1 MLAEATEESGRR
13 PFFGYGQTRHDLAPP
28 NYVRG
33 KHRIEQGSPFG
44 RQLAKDDTLVFGGCA
59 STNQPSLFKLLD
71 RVGGTRP
78 RHQNPITNLAE
89 RECSLVVQHLEHREL
104 GHAKTLSSELRS
116 YTLFDRLVRAR
127 DGDDQLQ
134 CRRPIV
140 FRTRIGFSVR
150 RPAHYLEF

>member
-13 PFFGYGQTRHDLAPP
+13 PFFGHGQTRHDLAQP

-78 RHQNPITNLAE
+78 RHEDPITNHAGSE
-89 RECSLVVQHLEHREL
+89 RLRDVSTEVDRSRCREITSVV
-104 GHAKTLSSELRS
+104 A
-116 YTLFDRLVRAR
+116 
-127 DGDDQLQ
+127 
-134 CRRPIV
+134 
-140 FRTRIGFSVR
+140 
-150 RPAHYLEF
+150 PA